1 MLAGGVG
8 YHEVVL
14 AKTDPRKI
22 VVWAKFVLIIP
33 ELYLAAATLPKLAIL
48 ALYLR
53 IFITAPYRIACYALA
68 AVLTANWLAATVAG
82 FLSCIP
88 LNYLWDRTVTG
99 HCFNI
104 NAWFRWSSLT
114 NVITDVIMLILPLP
128 VVWKIQTSRKVKLG
142 LSLTFATGSM

>member
-1 MLAGGVG
+1 M
-8 YHEVVL
+8 
-14 AKTDPRKI
+14 TDPGKI

-53 IFITAPYRIACYALA
+53 IFVTAPYRIACWTLA
-68 AVLTANWLAATVAG
+68 AILTANWIGTTVAG
-82 FLSCIP
+82 FLTCIP
-88 LNYLWDRTVTG
+88 LRFLWDHTVPGG

-104 NAWFRWSSLT
+104 NAYFRWSSLT

-128 VVWKIQTSRKVKLG
+128 VIWKIQTSRNVKIG
-142 LSLTFATGSM
+142 LSVTFATGSM